1 MKKQVQLGLVVE
13 GKAAISAVL
22 RLSQIPEELGP
33 VKSATLRVARRLS
46 NMLHA
51 GYAVADYE
59 ELQAARLILLRVPDC
74 AVSRIV
80 DELCTSDLDFRDLAF
95 VLCES
100 WLMIDILQPLRERGA
115 SVATLLTLPST
126 QHDWFVV
133 EGQLSAV
140 RQARRFLERNKVRAI
155 EIRPGCK
162 PLLFAAELFATVLP
176 GPLLAAAQQS
186 LRRSGI
192 SGHPLSALL
201 YQMATKMFEDFI
213 KGSRLTW
220 GGPLTE
226 CSAEL
231 AEVYF
236 EHLRRNHPQTAEM
249 LDEQLDWAARRMPK
263 EKQSGVGRQKI
274 TPNIRAARGRR

>member
-13 GKAAISAVL
+13 GKAATSAVL
-22 RLSQIPEELGP
+22 RLPKIPEELGP

-80 DELCTSDLDFRDLAF
+80 DELCTSDLDFRSLTF

-100 WLMIDILQPLRERGA
+100 WLMIDVLQPLQERGA
-115 SVATLLTLPST
+115 SVGTLVSVPST
-126 QHDWFVV
+126 EHGWFVV

-140 RQARRFLERNKVRAI
+140 RQARRFLERNGAKAL

-162 PLLFAAELFATVLP
+162 PLLFAAELFTMVLP
-176 GPLLAAAQQS
+176 APLLAAAQQS

-192 SGHPLSALL
+192 SGHPLSAFLH
-201 YQMATKMFEDFI
+201 QMTTKMFEDFL

-236 EHLRRNHPQTAEM
+236 EHLRRSYPQAAEI
-249 LDEQLDWAARRMPK
+249 LDEHLESAARRMPK
-263 EKQSGVGRQKI
+263 QKQSGAGLQRV
-274 TPNIRAARGRR
+274 TPSIRAARRR

>member
-13 GKAAISAVL
+13 GKAVTSAIL
-22 RLSQIPEELGP
+22 RLPKIPEELGP

-51 GYAVADYE
+51 GYAVAEYE

-100 WLMIDILQPLRERGA
+100 WLMIDVLQPLRERGA
-115 SVATLLTLPST
+115 SVATLLSVPSM
-126 QHDWFVV
+126 QHNWFVI
-133 EGQLSAV
+133 EGQVSAV
-140 RQARRFLERNKVRAI
+140 RQTRRFLERNDVKAL

-162 PLLFAAELFATVLP
+162 PLLFAAELFTMVLP
-176 GPLLAAAQQS
+176 APLLAVAQQS

-192 SGHPLSALL
+192 SGHPLSGFL
-201 YQMATKMFEDFI
+201 YQMAAKMFEDFL

-226 CSAEL
+226 CSAET

-236 EHLRRNHPQTAEM
+236 EHLRRSYPQIAEM
-249 LDEQLDWAARRMPK
+249 LDEQLEWAARRMPK
-263 EKQSGVGRQKI
+263 QKQSGVGLQKI
-274 TPNIRAARGRR
+274 TPSVRAAPRRR